1 MPKKS
6 IVQNGWTGG
15 INKDYEVTDITSE
28 SRDGRNELN
37 TLENGLCNINGQI
50 RTVGVTTQAES
61 LTTNTPDTSTKT
73 ALVYGSN
80 IYRKQGVYR
89 VGENVDWS
97 GNTILTKPTKDNLGS
112 NEARRNI
119 MADGIAINAYANTQN
134 DTNIFLGKMASTNAG
149 DAQLADIG
157 NFPSTAISPS
167 DDFIRWASDT
177 NNDEKFNETLFNSNQ
192 KLGAFEAE
200 SDWTVGFWDNGEA
213 DGSVTTSSSWG
224 HISHDTET
232 GTIVPAGGFSD
243 STDPANTASDISNT
257 DYLRFGRNS
266 TVDSPNKDVGV
277 MFRVGALTTSGTTTK
292 PDGLYGS
299 GLDISDKDI
308 TIELQLNNTTGN
320 GTDGAG
326 NFWTNFNY
334 LNITADSYQDN
345 ATVDYQDSNF
355 SPNSKTWTISKT
367 ELEALN
373 VDVAGGTSPSSGG
386 TIITIPHGSA
396 VHTGATFI
404 DTSVRNFV
412 VTLVGADMDGN
423 SVSDPETVW
432 VCRIFSIGLQEGSSL
447 GWTKTISRFAQSRIN
462 EASNGDQVESLL
474 QYYPNVLDT
483 GNLKTVSLELYEPT
497 NASYNGKVY
506 YQPADDNGIGIGEI
520 FKIADVSKSKGVKS
534 VLSEFW
540 EPWNS
545 ITITGCTITVGSTNT
560 ITNISSTTG
569 LKVGMKITNGN
580 IPTNAYITAIN
591 ANGTEVEMS
600 YTFGAGSAI
609 TSQSITFSGIV
620 ELDISAPPLSS
631 TYSFESGYPNGTK
644 TINALWD
651 YGTTVGRQAY
661 IANVIKTGKDLPVD
675 LHNAASASLPTD
687 IYPIVDTTL
696 YSGTDTIEVR
706 IKMTSGTAYE
716 YSINGGGAY
725 DTGHSIAAADTYQNL
740 DTGTAGDAK
749 HIKVSFPQASGYTD
763 DDEWKITISKESD
776 LILKTPVG
784 KRWGFSDLNSID
796 LELPGTGITA
806 IMSSADRLFVFSA
819 NDLTIINVAQDYE
832 YLEATLPGHGVSDP
846 KMVVKVGEGIAFVND
861 HGVFYFD
868 GREVISLSD
877 DKMESFSWTS
887 AAAIGYQPEEKLIF
901 VWYATD
907 DVISYS
913 LVQKAW
919 VGITKTVSNPPD
931 TQTLLYNNR
940 PIWIT
945 GSDDFKMFIDDYTV
959 NAFSMV
965 TGKISCGDLS
975 RTKKFIKA
983 YVNIENGAEF
993 ELYYMIDSGSWS
1005 SAINLSNG
1013 ESEVNIKKSGKTIQF
1028 KIESRATID
1037 EGTIISDLS
1046 LVYREKT
1053 IR

>member
-97 GNTILTKPTKDNLGS
+97 GNTTVTKPTKDNLGS
-112 NEARRNI
+112 NDARRHI
-119 MADGIAINAYANTQN
+119 MADGIAANAYPSTQN
-134 DTNIFLGKMASTNAG
+134 DTNIFLGKMASTNDG

-157 NFPSTAISPS
+157 NFPSTATSPS
-167 DDFIRWASDT
+167 DDFIRWASDS
-177 NNDEKFNETLFNSNQ
+177 NNDEVFNELYFNTNS
-192 KLGAFEAE
+192 KLGAFESD
-200 SDWTVGFWDNGEA
+200 SDWTVGFWDF
-213 DGSVTTSSSWG
+213 DGSIPSGAGTSSWG
-224 HISHDTET
+224 HTSHDTEA
-232 GTIVPAGGFSD
+232 GSIIASGGFAD
-243 STDPANTASDISNT
+243 STDPANAASDISNT
-257 DYLRFGRNS
+257 DYLRFGRNAS
-266 TVDSPNKDVGV
+266 SNPNNDVGV
-277 MFRVGALTTSGTTTK
+277 MFRVGALTTSNPTTK

-308 TIELQLNNTTGN
+308 TIELQLNNTTGATA
-320 GTDGAG
+320 TDGAG
-326 NFWTNFNY
+326 SFWTNFTY
-334 LNITADSYQDN
+334 LNITADSYADN
-345 ATVDYQDSNF
+345 ATIDYQDSNF
-355 SPNSKTWTISKT
+355 SPNSKTWTISKA
-367 ELEALN
+367 ELESLG
-373 VDVAGGTSPSSGG
+373 VDVAGGTAPSSGG
-386 TIITIPHGSA
+386 TIITIPHASA
-396 VHTGATFI
+396 VHTGNTFNDANI
-404 DTSVRNFV
+404 RNLV
-412 VTLVGADMDGN
+412 ITLVGGDMDGN
-423 SVSDPETVW
+423 SVSGSDTVW
-432 VCRIFSIGLQEGSSL
+432 VCRIFSIGLSEDTSL
-447 GWTKTISRFAQSRIN
+447 GWSSTTSRLLQSRVD
-462 EASNGDQVESLL
+462 ETSNGDQVESLL
-474 QYYPNVLDT
+474 QYYPNILEAGT
-483 GNLKTVSLELYEPT
+483 LKTVSLELYEPT
-497 NASYNGKVY
+497 DAEYNGKIY
-506 YQPADDNGIGIGEI
+506 YQPADDNGLGIGEI

-540 EPWNS
+540 EPWYS
-545 ITITGCTITVGSTNT
+545 NT
-560 ITNISSTTG
+560 IASCSVGLNNGIVTGISSTTG
-569 LKVGMKITNGN
+569 LKVGMKVSGGDFSANT
-580 IPTNAYITAIN
+580 YIT
-591 ANGTEVEMS
+591 E
-600 YTFGAGSAI
+600 I
-609 TSQSITFSGIV
+609 TSDTAIKVSDTSHNTGSETLTFSGMV
-620 ELDISAPPLSS
+620 KLNISSPPLSS
-631 TYSFESGYPNGTK
+631 TYSFESGYPSGTK

-806 IMSSADRLFVFSA
+806 MMSSADRLFVFSA

-832 YLEATLPGHGVSDP
+832 YLEATLSGHGVSDP
-846 KMVVKVGEGIAFVND
+846 KMVVKVREGIAFVND
-861 HGVFYFD
+861 YGVFYFD

-913 LVQKAW
+913 LVQQAW
-919 VGITKTVSNPPD
+919 VGITKTISNPPD

-945 GSDDFKMFIDDYTV
+945 GSNDFKMFIDDYTAD
-959 NAFSMV
+959 AFSMV

-983 YVNIENGAEF
+983 YVNIEDGAEF
-993 ELYYMIDSGSWS
+993 ELYYKIDSGSWS
-1005 SAINLSNG
+1005 SAINLSDG

-1037 EGTIISDLS
+1037 EGAIISDLS